1 MSLFSKLFGNSSKQ
15 ETHSDNPQTNMFSD
29 INSDVFENLFI
40 NSESPVV
47 EQDAAREEV
56 QSIGSY
62 IEQDFYK
69 KGYED
74 GYDGHTAEVLEH
86 KIRSIRADFRYQL
99 SIKVDALQQDL
110 VMLGNQKIEI
120 DGMSVAL
127 TAQLDN
133 RMNLINKNIQEL
145 KTQIELSS
153 VDEGMVMVAI
163 HKYRDGFIKGT
174 GAYQMEKNIGIST
187 GLFN

>member
-1 MSLFSKLFGNSSKQ
+1 
-15 ETHSDNPQTNMFSD
+15 
-29 INSDVFENLFI
+29 
-40 NSESPVV
+40 
-47 EQDAAREEV
+47 
-56 QSIGSY
+56 
-62 IEQDFYK
+62 
-69 KGYED
+69 
-74 GYDGHTAEVLEH
+74 
-86 KIRSIRADFRYQL
+86 
-99 SIKVDALQQDL
+99 
-110 VMLGNQKIEI
+110 
-120 DGMSVAL
+120 MSVAL